1 MDKKIIEFKENNTPY
16 STEFGDIY
24 FSVDDGMAETEHVF
38 LKGNRLPESWN
49 DHKHIRICETGFG
62 TGLNF
67 FMAAS
72 LFEKTKK
79 KGQKLFYTAIEKNP
93 LKQED
98 ILRSLEKWRDN
109 FGDVFDIF
117 LSKYPIRISGF
128 HPIIIKPDIILVL
141 IFDDIKDTLPEIN
154 DKQDF
159 WFLDG
164 FAPAQN
170 PDMWQDDLYE
180 NMARLSH
187 NQTRFATFTAA
198 GTVKRGLENAGFEIE
213 KIKGFGRK
221 RDMLVG
227 QFQSDQKRP
236 QERETYK
243 EYKIAGAGLAGLATG
258 YLFAQLEQKVE
269 IFEKHKDA
277 QHNASSNKIGL
288 ISPRIGA
295 ERIPAYEY
303 YNAAFA
309 LFNRENKEHLN
320 QIGTLFEPDNETKS
334 LRFEKFNNNM
344 NWPSEAIEYKGKRIF
359 FKDAGTASPAALCAH
374 YAQNL
379 NVQFGQKIKEADIW
393 ATSYHQNFDSF
404 DTQKIRGQV
413 SYAIAK
419 NHSLEHVH
427 SYGAYVAPINKDHI
441 SFGATFTHWDDS
453 EGVTEKDH
461 AYNLEKLK
469 LAHDDIKIEDG
480 WAGFR
485 CASKDRLPI
494 IGPHEDGYVTIAH
507 GSHGMI
513 SSLAAAFILAYYE
526 GLLPQPFS
534 KTVLEAV
541 SPQRYTKD
549 K

>member
-24 FSVDDGMAETEHVF
+24 FSVDDGMAETDHVF
-38 LKGNRLPESWN
+38 LKGNQLPHSWN
-49 DHKHIRICETGFG
+49 GYKHIRICETGFG

-79 KGQKLFYTAIEKNP
+79 EGQKLFYTAIEKHP

-98 ILRSLEKWRDN
+98 ISKSLEKWRDH

-141 IFDDIKDTLPEIN
+141 IFDDIKDALPEIA

-170 PDMWQDDLYE
+170 PDMWQDALYQ
-180 NMARLSH
+180 NMSRLSH

-198 GTVKRGLENAGFEIE
+198 GMVKRGLESAGFEIE
-213 KIKGFGRK
+213 KVNGFGRK

-227 QFQSDQKRP
+227 QFKSDQQRP
-236 QERETYK
+236 KEKDARD
-243 EYKIAGAGLAGLATG
+243 EYKIAGAGLAGLTTG
-258 YLFAQLEQKVE
+258 HLFTQLGAHIKIYDKNEHSAQ
-269 IFEKHKDA
+269 
-277 QHNASSNKIGL
+277 NASSNKIGL

-295 ERIPAYEY
+295 ERIAAYEY

-309 LFNRENKEHLN
+309 LFNRENKEQLN
-320 QIGTLFEPDNETKS
+320 QIGTLFEPDNETKI
-334 LRFEKFNNNM
+334 LRFEKFKNNM
-344 NWPSEAIEYKGKRIF
+344 NWPSECVEYKDKNILF
-359 FKDAGTASPAALCAH
+359 TDAGTASPANLCAH

-379 NVQFGQKIKEADIW
+379 DVQFGQEIKEADIW
-393 ATSYHQNFDSF
+393 ATSYHQDFSAFDI
-404 DTQKIRGQV
+404 QKIRGQV

-419 NHSLEHVH
+419 NHGLKHVH
-427 SYGAYVAPINKDHI
+427 SYGAYVAPIDENHI

-453 EGVTEKDH
+453 EGVTEKDNT
-461 AYNLEKLK
+461 YNLEKLK
-469 LAHDDIKIEDG
+469 LKHDDIKIEDG
-480 WAGFR
+480 WAAFR

-494 IGPHEDGYVTIAH
+494 IGPYEGRYINIAH

-526 GLLPQPFS
+526 GLLPQPFG